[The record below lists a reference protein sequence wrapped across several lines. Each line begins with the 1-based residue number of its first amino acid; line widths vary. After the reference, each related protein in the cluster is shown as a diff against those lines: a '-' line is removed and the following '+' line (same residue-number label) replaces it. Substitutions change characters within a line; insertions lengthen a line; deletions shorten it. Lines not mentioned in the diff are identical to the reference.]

1 MTQLFEAGNL
11 GAGKVAK
18 NLFSNILWY
27 HHLYA
32 RKELAAN
39 SSLFGTS

>member
-11 GAGKVAK
+11 GVGKVAK
-18 NLFSNILWY
+18 THFPLFDGVVP
-27 HHLYA
+27 YA
-32 RKELAAN
+32 IKELAAN